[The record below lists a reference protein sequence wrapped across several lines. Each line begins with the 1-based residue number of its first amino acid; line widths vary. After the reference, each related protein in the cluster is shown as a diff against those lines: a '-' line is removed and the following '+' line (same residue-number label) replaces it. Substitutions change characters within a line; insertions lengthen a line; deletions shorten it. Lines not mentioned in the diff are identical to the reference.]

1 MCILLSMLRT
11 EPCFFDRP
19 PCSLITIPTELP
31 QFLHS
36 FHVWGFEVLTVMLMK
51 ILALWAMTCGLI
63 SNFQC
68 FRLFFDY
75 LDPVGRGRKLHQDVC
90 NYYQSI
96 QQHIVEHM
104 NLRSI
109 YFHSLV
115 RCSFVFDINRLHDC
129 YLSLTR
135 MSLTDVQFCHYCLLN
150 WSFIGNSKKSSNHK
164 TIRCALQLSMIF
176 MNQKHE
182 SLFAWGCV
190 LILSHKIRDSQ
201 CQLWW
206 EMVILFGCLRGDY
219 VHMWVCVYT
228 HTCTHTSM

>member
-1 MCILLSMLRT
+1 MLRI

-19 PCSLITIPTELP
+19 PCSLITVPTELP
-31 QFLHS
+31 QFLYS
-36 FHVWGFEVLTVMLMK
+36 LHVWGFEVLTVLLMK
-51 ILALWAMTCGLI
+51 ILVFWAMTCGLI

-96 QQHIVEHM
+96 QQHILEHM
-104 NLRSI
+104 NCRSI

-135 MSLTDVQFCHYCLLN
+135 MSLTDVQFCRYCLLN

-176 MNQKHE
+176 MNQKHKP
-182 SLFAWGCV
+182 LFAWGCV
-190 LILSHKIRDSQ
+190 LIL
-201 CQLWW
+201 CQNTGLTMPTLMRNGYFIW
-206 EMVILFGCLRGDY
+206 LFERRL
-219 VHMWVCVYT
+219 CVYT
-228 HTCTHTSM
+228 HACTYTSM